1 MGQTYKRARTSLQK
15 AQRRDAILEAAEDH
29 LRSVGLDGF
38 SMGVL
43 AKNVGIARGTLY
55 LYFETREEVLMTL
68 HREQLAIWSSLL
80 HESIYEGIDDAALLK
95 NFKTAF
101 MHDPLFAILFSRMRD
116 VIEKNISLKKVIESK
131 RFMNRMIYCLT
142 DHISRCINLSQE
154 KTLDL
159 LISLLVLMVGIS
171 QIDNGPHI
179 DPKLLP
185 EDLRELASITSD
197 DIYMNTGRFILSG
210 IRLNDRPA

>member
-1 MGQTYKRARTSLQK
+1 MGQTYKRARTSSQK
-15 AQRRDAILEAAEDH
+15 AERRDAILEAAEEH
-29 LRSVGLDGF
+29 LRKAGLDGF

-68 HREQLAIWSSLL
+68 HRQQIAIWSDLL
-80 HESIYEGIDDAALLK
+80 YESIYQGIDDAVFLK

-116 VIEKNISLKKVIESK
+116 LIEKNISLERVIESK
-131 RFMNRMIYCLT
+131 RYLNRVIYSLT

-154 KTLDL
+154 KTMDL

-171 QIDNGPHI
+171 QIDSGPHV
-179 DPKLLP
+179 DPELLP

-197 DIYMNTGRFILSG
+197 DIYMNTGRFLLSG
-210 IRLNDRPA
+210 IRVNDPPA